1 MRTVLFSQQQST
13 ISCGN
18 IQLKIILSR
27 NFGFEKDE
35 QILKK
40 GDNYLKY

>member
-1 MRTVLFSQQQST
+1 MRTVLLLQQQST
-13 ISCGN
+13 ISCGKV
-18 IQLKIILSR
+18 QLEIILLT
-27 NFGFEKDE
+27 NFGYEKDE

>member
-1 MRTVLFSQQQST
+1 MRTVLLLQQEST

-18 IQLKIILSR
+18 IQLKIILSE
-27 NFGFEKDE
+27 NFGYEKDE

>member
-1 MRTVLFSQQQST
+1 MRTVLLLQQEST

-18 IQLKIILSR
+18 IQLKIILLR
-27 NFGFEKDE
+27 NFGYEKDE
-35 QILKK
+35 QILEK